1 MSNLSDIGFPVR
13 SEQDVNE
20 VIMSV
25 LNHLETIP
33 CPPRGFYFKFADKS
47 GAEIYLQ
54 SNSAQELLGFNPAF
68 SGKSKRRVEL
78 TEIIERDTSDLDGAF
93 HAWANPK
100 EEDFENTGEY
110 PFVFDV
116 PNFRVYENIELPK
129 LAKIQ
134 LNAFA
139 SNDFQ
144 IFANEEDFES
154 SQAEETKFAP
164 NFFIPS
170 GLFPVN
176 ENEEMDDIIPPQA
189 HAMFAG
195 EIKEFELK
203 TNEFTGEKFYWFL
216 VETFGGEVDVVA
228 DVGLIKEKPNVGGI
242 IRGSFW
248 LSGKIIDGN

>member
-33 CPPRGFYFKFADKS
+33 CPPRGFYFKFADIS
-47 GAEIYLQ
+47 CAEIYLQ

-68 SGKSKRRVEL
+68 SGKSLRKVGL
-78 TEIIERDTSDLDGAF
+78 TKIIERDTSELDGAF
-93 HAWANPK
+93 HAWANPSGN
-100 EEDFENTGEY
+100 DFENSGEY

-116 PNFRVYENIELPK
+116 PDFRTQENIELPK
-129 LAKIQ
+129 LTEIQ
-134 LNAFA
+134 LTAFA

-144 IFANEEDFES
+144 IFANEDDFDS
-154 SQAEETKFAP
+154 SQKDEIKYSSS
-164 NFFIPS
+164 FFIPS
-170 GLFPVN
+170 GLFSIN
-176 ENEEMDDIIPPQA
+176 KDGEMDEIDPPQA
-189 HAMFAG
+189 HARFAG

-216 VETFGGEVDVVA
+216 IATFGGEVDVVA

-248 LSGKIIDGN
+248 LSGKIIDN